1 MHSAQLKK
9 CFGVIERP
17 VWARVNGEAKDVF
30 GVLPD
35 LAETTITMSS
45 AEERAGAS
53 LNLSTEEYCQ
63 STSRN
68 REAAAVALRVGL
80 VEI

>member
-1 MHSAQLKK
+1 LKK
-9 CFGVIERP
+9 CLGKRERP

-68 REAAAVALRVGL
+68 REAAAVALGVAL